1 VQIGAGKLQ
10 PGRGIP
16 SETTLMQ
23 EHGLARGRVRKAI
36 DALADEGLVVR
47 AQGRGAF
54 VAEDRVLMNGRL
66 FSSLIARNWESGN
79 PTWRIRPAVNTLIS
93 HGIGPA
99 KHQNLG
105 TYWAQTTA

>member
-54 VAEDRVLMNGRL
+54 VA
-66 FSSLIARNWESGN
+66 
-79 PTWRIRPAVNTLIS
+79 
-93 HGIGPA
+93 
-99 KHQNLG
+99 
-105 TYWAQTTA
+105 